1 MIWVILAALGIP
13 LWMVAGAL
21 VTTLWSRR
29 RFMRAPGAFAAK
41 LRVVSGDVA
50 GLKSSFP
57 RSRLAARWVDDVLM
71 VHRGVALAR
80 SDAFAV
86 ARATGSRTASGDG
99 EVKGLG
105 PDPLVLTLMLE
116 SGASVELA
124 THADAADTMVGPF
137 VGVLA
142 AGGEPSPPA

>member
-1 MIWVILAALGIP
+1 MIWVLLAALGIP

-41 LRVVSGDVA
+41 MRVVTGEVD
-50 GLKSSFP
+50 GLDSSFP
-57 RSRLAARWVDDVLM
+57 RSRSAARWVHDTLVI
-71 VHRGVALAR
+71 HRGVALAR
-80 SDAFAV
+80 SDAFAI
-86 ARATGSRTASGDG
+86 AQMTGSRAASGDA

-105 PDPLVLTLMLE
+105 PHPRILTLVLD
-116 SGASVELA
+116 SGATVELA
-124 THADAADTMVGPF
+124 AHADAADTMVGPF

-142 AGGEPSPPA
+142 AEGQPSPPA